1 MFSLHKGPLVDTLL
15 HQVRRKKWKKK
26 KKNDTKSQNNTLI
39 HPGIQSKLSPS
50 EARWCILPTAGSLD
64 RVPWPSNSSKET
76 DLDRVQQKYG
86 PGHLQPRLS
95 QCPRPSKLKLTHSI
109 SSTWYFHCVSS
120 SHRHLISGPAAP
132 WQSPLFENLIG
143 FFSPSCWFF
152 QEL

>member
-1 MFSLHKGPLVDTLL
+1 M
-15 HQVRRKKWKKK
+15 KKK

-95 QCPRPSKLKLTHSI
+95 QSPRPSKLKLTHSI

-132 WQSPLFENLIG
+132 
-143 FFSPSCWFF
+143 
-152 QEL
+152 